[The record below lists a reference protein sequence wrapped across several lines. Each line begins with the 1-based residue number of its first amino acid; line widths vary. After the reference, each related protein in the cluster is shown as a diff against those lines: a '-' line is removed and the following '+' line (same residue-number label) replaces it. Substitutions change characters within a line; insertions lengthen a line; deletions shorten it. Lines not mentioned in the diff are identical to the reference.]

1 MSEWAECKKR
11 RYRPKMRRGLKEI
24 MSQTSIANMKNVDFH
39 NFIERE
45 NILTE
50 LEISRE
56 LGISI
61 SDVRYLK
68 KKFTR

>member
-1 MSEWAECKKR
+1 
-11 RYRPKMRRGLKEI
+11 MRRGLKEI